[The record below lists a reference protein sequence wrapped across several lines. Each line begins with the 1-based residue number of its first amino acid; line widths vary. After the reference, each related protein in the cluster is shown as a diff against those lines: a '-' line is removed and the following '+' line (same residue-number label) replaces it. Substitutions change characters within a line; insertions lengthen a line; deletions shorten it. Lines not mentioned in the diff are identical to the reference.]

1 MSVVV
6 TRAKFHISGKDVEF
20 TSTQRE
26 FVRRLQNQKP
36 LTVAVGPAGT
46 GKTLLSCMIA
56 AKHLMSNRVEKI
68 VITRP
73 TVTVDEDQGFLP
85 GNIDEKMMPWMMPVY
100 DSLSKVMSTHMLN
113 TLVSND
119 TIEICPFSYIRGRTF
134 DNTWVIA
141 DEMQNSTPTQM
152 KALLTR
158 VGENTHVVVT
168 GDPQQSDISSKN
180 GLEDLLR
187 HATMLPASED
197 MVDVVVFG
205 HDDVKRSEFV
215 RFVLEMYEC
224 DHTCSS

>member
-1 MSVVV
+1 MI
-6 TRAKFHISGKDVEF
+6 TTARFHISGKDVEF
-20 TSTQRE
+20 TPTQRD
-26 FVRRLQNQKP
+26 FVKRLQNQKP

-46 GKTLLSCMIA
+46 GKTLMSCMVA
-56 AKHLMSNRVEKI
+56 AKHLMNNDIDKI

-73 TVTVDEDQGFLP
+73 TVTVGEDQGYLP

-100 DSLSKVMSTHMLN
+100 DSLSKVMSQHMLN
-113 TLVSND
+113 TLVSD
-119 TIEICPFSYIRGRTF
+119 DAIEICPFSYIRGRTF

-158 VGENTHVVVT
+158 VGENTRVVVT
-168 GDPQQSDISSKN
+168 GDPQQSDLASEN

-187 HATMLPASED
+187 HTSLMPASDE
-197 MVDVVVFG
+197 MIDVVVFG

-215 RFVLEMYEC
+215 RFVLKMYDR